1 MEAAI
6 PRDGSNIYSAPSGTT
21 AVSGTAVASAPYNAL
36 VSDLTT
42 DLNAARPI
50 SAGGTGATSASGA
63 RTNLGVS
70 ATDATITAIAALDF
84 TTAGSMLYSTAA
96 DTFSLL
102 TSTVAGRALLTAAD
116 AAAQRTA
123 LGLGTAALKATGT
136 SGNTVPLLDGGNT
149 WSQTQ
154 VFTQGEVRN
163 ANDSAYYSFF
173 NGAGSIRLGY
183 AQLTSAGVGTLA
195 NEVSGGNWNFTTTGA
210 GVVKANGY
218 TIADTNN
225 TLTLSNKTLSS
236 PTLSGTV
243 AGSPTVSG
251 DWTFTGNPLISGTT
265 PNLRWYESD
274 ADVDE
279 KYWRVLASGGELLI
293 GGTNDA
299 VSVGFSAVQIQRTGT
314 TVDAIN
320 LYATLVKVIGGI
332 QAPVAISSETSGT
345 LTSASSNKQVNA
357 SGDITIN
364 DGVHAAGDR
373 IEIYAGASAR
383 SIIQDTGMTLRLD
396 GSATTGT
403 RSLAARGRAAIYF
416 VSNSEAIVSGM
427 GVT

>member
-1 MEAAI
+1 M
-6 PRDGSNIYSAPSGTT
+6 PRDGSGIYSKPSGTT
-21 AVSGTAVASAPYNAL
+21 AVSGAAVASAPYNAFCDDL
-36 VSDLTT
+36 VADA
-42 DLNAARPI
+42 NAARPI
-50 SAGGTGATSASGA
+50 TAGGTGATSASAA
-63 RTNLGVS
+63 RTALGVS

-84 TTAGSMLYSTAA
+84 STAGSMLYSTAA

-123 LGLGTAALKATGT
+123 LGLGTAALKNTGT
-136 SGNTVPLLDGGNT
+136 SGNNVPLLDGGNT

-173 NGAGSIRLGY
+173 NGAGSIRSGY
-183 AQLTSAGVGTLA
+183 AQLTSVGVGTLA

-225 TLTLSNKTLSS
+225 TLTLSNKTFSS
-236 PTLSGTV
+236 PAFSGSTSSAFSV
-243 AGSPTVSG
+243 NAA
-251 DWTFTGNPLISGTT
+251 WTFTNSSQPVIVNGTSQ
-265 PNLRWYESD
+265 NGKIKFQHNGSD
-274 ADVDE
+274 AGFIGANATYSMLVVD
-279 KYWRVLASGGELLI
+279 S
-293 GGTNDA
+293 TN
-299 VSVGFSAVQIQRTGT
+299 STLQ
-314 TVDAIN
+314 
-320 LYATLVKVIGGI
+320 ATLNNSTGILSVAAGVI
-332 QAPVAISSETSGT
+332 APVVVSAETSGT

-383 SIIQDTGMTLRLD
+383 SIVQDTGMTLRLD

-403 RSLAARGRAAIYF
+403 RSLAARGRAALYF

-427 GVT
+427 GVS